1 MSHSPTISP
10 PTAAST
16 PTQPS
21 QPLSPSDETLRR
33 LRAEIDAT
41 GDAARRARLLAEVAE
56 LEECD
61 GDDAA
66 AARDYLAAYEVEPS
80 FRESLEGIARL
91 LDKRSGLKGLGA
103 RFFESLLGAAATPEE
118 RVRAL
123 LMQAAYMADVAGDI
137 TTATTSA
144 RQAAAIGEAPAAE
157 QARAWLELELL
168 AGRSDDSAIREQAL
182 AERTRFA
189 SNPTWRALLLIDRAR
204 MASQSGQ
211 TEAALLLLKEARGL
225 EAGGTWAATLA
236 LEEVSR
242 VPPGSA
248 DTMRAPARADLQA
261 TSLEALA
268 DLIDSAIH
276 DGDRGDDLGVPRWAR
291 EPGRAA
297 DAWLRSAEM
306 RRTARQLDA
315 GAAALDR
322 ALLAVDR
329 MQGDDKRLAQMVVA
343 QARIRL
349 AEQTGNTELA
359 ADLAAHRLETETDGP
374 TAAALALRVAE
385 WASTRGHAQEA
396 IDALSR
402 ALVSDP
408 GCLPARAL
416 QLDMLADGNQPSAFS
431 SQLEEFADQLATDSA
446 RVRAFILAA
455 FVWAVRAGDVAAAR
469 AALTQAAMFGA
480 NAVVIA
486 RVARLLA
493 GIAGDTAW
501 YEEATKRLLASEQ
514 PDKESISLCTE
525 LIRIRSAR
533 GDAAAV
539 ARAMVELVEI
549 PGGAWL
555 AWILEAFPAPSRAA
569 SPGRDDP
576 DARARSAIASLAAI
590 DEGDFDRSRTL
601 RVVAAMRA
609 HAIGDLATARD
620 GLRRL
625 VERYPEDAI
634 LATYL
639 GDLDRSAG
647 DLSAAASV
655 ASRAAGAVTDREL
668 GAAFHIEAAFEHWR
682 AGQRKRAMDELE
694 AAMGD
699 APEASKTAIGWAI
712 WGVDPESLDA
722 RRLAI
727 RRAEEVGGDP
737 RVLALERFATAV
749 ASGEA
754 DVASAALAFLD
765 AAPAPLSLAAAIGRL
780 TVSTAAV
787 VADEVDALARI
798 ASSGP
803 GGLLLAAAE
812 RTVVARRSDDPE
824 AIAQAARGW
833 FEAGGGLP
841 AALDWLGAA
850 VSLGDSREEVQ
861 ARIAV
866 AQSMSGDARESML
879 ASAALLQTHVDLS
892 TPAAFVAGRSASVR
906 LANLELAPPGCDPRR
921 RAAALEDLDGA
932 LGAEAELDAIA
943 LAAWSRL
950 ASSDAVS
957 AREAFERVL
966 AERPHDLAA
975 WDGLR
980 ACAESSGDLALRAR
994 ASAELGARCRD
1005 ARRGAAFW
1013 EAAALTFIDLGDDTN
1028 ADRALAAS
1036 FERDP
1041 TRPVAFDKLFRR
1053 ARARKDNAT
1062 LLTIISRRVNVTD
1075 DPDELQKLSWEQA
1088 RVLRENGDFDGAL
1101 KALERVT
1108 ILEPDHVGA
1117 LALLGEINI
1126 RRGQF
1131 EDAASALARL
1141 AALDGAPA
1149 KNRVTAAVAAAD
1161 LYENKLDRVDAALD
1175 VLLTVRRAKLSTAP
1189 VRERLARVA
1198 ARTGA
1203 WQVATATL
1211 EELMKE
1217 RSDRAGR
1224 IEAARLSI
1232 AIDRDRLGDIQ
1243 RAAVAV
1249 ATLLA
1254 EAPDD
1259 GEAIDLLLR
1268 LDPPPDGKRALLD
1281 AARIALVT
1289 NLQSHTIDTAVVRRL
1304 ADVARALDDSA
1315 LRQSALGALSAL
1327 GESRAEADPI
1337 FAQLA
1342 QSKPR
1347 IPHVRIPDA
1356 MMRSLL
1362 APGDEGPVAELFVML
1377 GPTIAEALG
1386 PNGHM
1391 CGVGRRD
1398 KVDPRSGLSLRNEIA
1413 AWAGAFGIEQFD
1425 LYVGGKD
1432 PLGIQGIPGVP
1443 PAIVVGPDVNS
1454 PLSPLARARVAREIL
1469 AIVRGTTIVRCRD
1482 DVAIAAIVVA
1492 ACKIANLPVDHPP
1505 YAVLAEFEK
1514 LLGKAISRRTRKLL
1528 PSLCGALVAT
1538 HADARAWSRRA
1549 LASQDRIAAVASGD
1563 PVVILMDVLG
1573 VPMDR
1578 LGRSAPGNARAEE
1591 LLRFVLSQTYVDVR
1605 RSLGL
1610 EETA

>member
-41 GDAARRARLLAEVAE
+41 GDAARRARLLAEIAE
-56 LEECD
+56 LEESD

-66 AARDYLAAYEVEPS
+66 AARDYLAAHEVEPS

-91 LDKRSGLKGLGA
+91 LDKRSGLKGLGV
-103 RFFESLLGAAATPEE
+103 RFFESLLEAAATPEE

-123 LMQAAYMADVAGDI
+123 LMQSAYMADVAGDVAA
-137 TTATTSA
+137 ATNSA
-144 RQAAAIGEAPAAE
+144 RQAAAVHEAPAAE

-168 AGRSDDSAIREQAL
+168 AGRSNDLATREQAL
-182 AERTRFA
+182 TERTRFA
-189 SNPTWRALLLIDRAR
+189 SNRTWRALLLIDRAR
-204 MASQSGQ
+204 MASRSGQ
-211 TEAALLLLKEARGL
+211 TQAALMLLEEARGL
-225 EAGGTWAATLA
+225 EGGGTWAATVA

-242 VPPGSA
+242 GRPIGL
-248 DTMRAPARADLQA
+248 DTMQATARADLQA

-268 DLIDSAIH
+268 DLIDTAIQ
-276 DGDRGDDLGVPRWAR
+276 DGDRGDALGVPRWAR
-291 EPGRAA
+291 EAGRAA

-306 RRTARQLDA
+306 RRTARQLDRVAA
-315 GAAALDR
+315 GLDR

-329 MQGDDKRLAQMVVA
+329 MQGDDKRLAQLVVA

-385 WASTRGHAQEA
+385 WASTRGHAEDA
-396 IDALSR
+396 IQALSR
-402 ALVSDP
+402 ALESDP

-431 SQLEEFADQLATDSA
+431 SRLEEFADQLATDGA
-446 RVRAFILAA
+446 RVRAFTLAA
-455 FVWAVRAGDVAAAR
+455 FVWAVRASDVGAAR

-480 NAVVIA
+480 NAAVTA
-486 RVARLLA
+486 RVARVLA
-493 GIAGDTAW
+493 SIAGDAAW
-501 YEEATKRLLASEQ
+501 YEEATKRLLTSEP

-539 ARAMVELVEI
+539 ARAMGELVEI
-549 PGGAWL
+549 PGGAWFG
-555 AWILEAFPAPSRAA
+555 WILEAFPAPSSA
-569 SPGRDDP
+569 SAGRDDR
-576 DARARSAIASLAAI
+576 DSRARSAIASLAAI

-601 RVVAAMRA
+601 SVVAAMRA
-609 HAIGDLATARD
+609 HATGDLATARE

-625 VERYPEDAI
+625 LDGYPDDAI
-634 LATYL
+634 IATYL

-655 ASRAAGAVTDREL
+655 ASIAAEAAADRTL
-668 GAAFHIEAAFEHWR
+668 GAALHIEAAFEHWR
-682 AGQRKRAMDELE
+682 AGQRKRAVDELE
-694 AAMGD
+694 AAIAD

-722 RRLAI
+722 RRSAI
-727 RRAEEVGGDP
+727 RRAGEVGGDP

-749 ASGEA
+749 ASGDA
-754 DVASAALAFLD
+754 DVARAALALLD

-780 TVSTAAV
+780 IGSGAAV
-787 VADEVDALARI
+787 AADAVDALAQI
-798 ASSGP
+798 AASGP

-812 RTVVARRSDDPE
+812 RTVIARRSDDPE

-850 VSLGDSREEVQ
+850 VALGDSREEVQ

-866 AQSMSGDARESML
+866 AESMSGDARESML

-892 TPAAFVAGRSASVR
+892 TPAALVAGRSASVR

-932 LGAEAELDAIA
+932 LGADAELDALA
-943 LAAWSRL
+943 LAAWSLL
-950 ASSDAVS
+950 ASSDTVR

-966 AERPHDLAA
+966 EKRPHDLAA

-994 ASAELGARCRD
+994 ASAELGALCHD

-1013 EAAALTFIDLGDDTN
+1013 EAAALTSIDLGDDAN

-1062 LLTIISRRVNVTD
+1062 LLTIISRRVDVTD

-1101 KALERVT
+1101 KAIEQVM

-1141 AALDGAPA
+1141 AALDGAPP

-1161 LYENKLDRVDAALD
+1161 LYENKLDRADAALD
-1175 VLLTVRRAKLSTAP
+1175 VLLTVRQAKLSTAP

-1232 AIDRDRLGDIQ
+1232 AIYRDRLGDIQ

-1249 ATLLA
+1249 RTLLA

-1259 GEAIDLLLR
+1259 GEAIDLLLL

-1281 AARIALVT
+1281 AARIAVVT
-1289 NLQSHTIDTAVVRRL
+1289 NLQSHTIDTATVRRL
-1304 ADVARALDDSA
+1304 ADVARALDDHA
-1315 LRQSALGALSAL
+1315 LRQAALGALSAL
-1327 GESRAEADPI
+1327 GESSAEVDSNV
-1337 FAQLA
+1337 AQHA
-1342 QSKPR
+1342 RSKPR
-1347 IPHVRIPDA
+1347 IPQVAIPDA
-1356 MMRSLL
+1356 MIRSLL
-1362 APGDEGPVAELFVML
+1362 APGDEGPVAELFVIL
-1377 GPTIAEALG
+1377 GPTIALALG
-1386 PNGHM
+1386 PNGHV

-1413 AWAGAFGIEQFD
+1413 AWAGALGIEQFD
-1425 LYVGGKD
+1425 LYVGGKE
-1432 PLGIQGIPGVP
+1432 PKGIQGIPGVP
-1443 PAIVVGPDVNS
+1443 PAMVVGPEVHS
-1454 PLSPLARARVAREIL
+1454 PLSPLDRARVAREL
-1469 AIVRGTTIVRCRD
+1469 FAIVRGTTIVRCRD

-1492 ACKIANLPVDHPP
+1492 ACKIANLHIDHPP

-1514 LLGKAISRRTRKLL
+1514 LIGKAISRRTRKLL
-1528 PSLCGALVAT
+1528 PNVCDALVAT

-1549 LASQDRIAAVASGD
+1549 LASQDRMAAVASGD
-1563 PVVILMDVLG
+1563 PVVTLTDVLG

-1578 LGRSAPGNARAEE
+1578 LGRTVRDDARAQE
-1591 LLRFVLSQTYVDVR
+1591 LLRFVLSPAYVDVR

-1610 EETA
+1610 EGVA